1 MKTWKTYNL
10 HQASTEVDVLIQNVQ
25 NSRQALDNLL
35 AEATGLVGENR
46 DDLDAAVADL
56 RKTLFVVSQ
65 HIDAIAHHLEGA
77 SRNMHEF
84 TREIRENPGLLLRGS
99 PPRDPEGELQ

>member
-1 MKTWKTYNL
+1 MANL
-10 HQASTEVDVLIQNVQ
+10 QQASLEADTLLKDLQK
-25 NSRQALDNLL
+25 SRQAVDEMLSQ
-35 AEATGLVGENR
+35 ATDLIGENR
-46 DDLDAAVADL
+46 EAVNASVTDLK
-56 RKTLFVVSQ
+56 KTLYVASQ

-99 PPRDPEGELQ
+99 IPSDKEGE